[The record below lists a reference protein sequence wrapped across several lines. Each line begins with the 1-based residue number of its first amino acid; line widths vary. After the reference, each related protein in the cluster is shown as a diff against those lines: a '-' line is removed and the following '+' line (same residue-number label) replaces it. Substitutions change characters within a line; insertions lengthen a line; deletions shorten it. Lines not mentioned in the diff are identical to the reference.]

1 MSKGFAS
8 KTRIVLLA
16 GGLFACF
23 GVLSVRLVFLHVV
36 DREELLRHLQTTRYQ
51 ILVEPARRGDILDAR
66 GAKLATSTQ
75 SVVLAV
81 DPHALDARQWRMW
94 PELASLTGIPLEEL
108 RQLFIPR
115 YREPA
120 APAPVGVTLDLAAA
134 VSAPAPAPA
143 PASATSFFSLPPA
156 ADPAETP
163 VAATAAPAKLDPKTG
178 EPVRQRIRYVVL
190 REDLAEETAAR
201 IRALGRDGRFGR
213 VGRAGFQGLVF
224 QPVYRRSY
232 PNRQLASHLVGFVSK
247 DERPAAG
254 MEVYANTYL
263 KGHDGWREGERDG
276 RGRELAQFRSRH
288 VPPTDGFSV
297 RLSIDTAVQDIVEE
311 ELAALGRRFEP
322 LRASIIVSDPR
333 DGFILGMA
341 NYPTFDPNDLNE
353 AIAREEHWRQ
363 LVPSRYG
370 VVPEDY
376 EPGTF
381 FKNAAV
387 ASVYEPGS
395 VFKIVAVAAALE
407 EGLATS
413 GSVFDVT
420 LPRFDHRGRS
430 LSLPADDHRFKTPH
444 ALPLAE
450 AVAHSSNRAAAQLG
464 LRLGEEKFHAY
475 TRAFGFGERL
485 GFPVG
490 GEVAGLLRPLAKW
503 DPIDITRVPIG
514 HSISATALQMH
525 QAMTVIA
532 NGGVLLRPQVIREI
546 RDTHGD
552 VVFRYDRQE
561 IRRVVSERTARTV
574 ATMLTGVAS
583 SQGTAPLAAIPGF
596 DVAGKT
602 GTTIKLVE
610 ETLPSGKTKLVYTRK
625 HHVASF
631 VGFFP
636 AGNPQIAISV
646 IVDDADHKAHNGV
659 AYGGAVAAPSFKRI
673 GERLIPIRN
682 IRGSGAPLAP
692 DLLAVREGAAR

>member
-1 MSKGFAS
+1 MGFAS
-8 KTRIVLLA
+8 KIRIGLLA

-23 GVLSVRLVFLHVV
+23 GVLSVRLVYLHVI
-36 DREELLRHLQTTRYQ
+36 DREELLKHLQTARYQ
-51 ILVEPARRGDILDAR
+51 IVNEPARRGDILDAR
-66 GAKLATSTQ
+66 GATLATSTQ

-94 PELASLTGIPLEEL
+94 PELATLTGIPLEEL
-108 RQLFIPR
+108 RQLFVPR
-115 YREPA
+115 FREPA
-120 APAPVGVTLDLAAA
+120 APAPVGVTLDLAA
-134 VSAPAPAPA
+134 
-143 PASATSFFSLPPA
+143 PA
-156 ADPAETP
+156 AAPSLLPAVAADEAP
-163 VAATAAPAKLDPKTG
+163 VAATSTPPKIDPKTG
-178 EPVRQRIRYVVL
+178 KPERQRIRYVVL
-190 REDLAEETAAR
+190 RDDLSEETAAR
-201 IRALGRDGRFGR
+201 IKALGRDNRYGRI
-213 VGRAGFQGLVF
+213 GRAGFQGLVF
-224 QPVYRRSY
+224 QRVYRRSY

-276 RGRELAQFRSRH
+276 RGGELAQFRSRH
-288 VPPTDGFSV
+288 VPATDGFSV
-297 RLSIDTAVQDIVEE
+297 RLSIDTAVQDIIEE
-311 ELAALGRRFEP
+311 ELAAIGRRFEP

-353 AIAREEHWRQ
+353 AIRREEAWRPV
-363 LVPSRYG
+363 VPTRYG

-407 EGLATS
+407 EGLATP

-420 LPRFDHRGRS
+420 LTRFDHRGRT
-430 LSLPADDHRFKTPH
+430 LSLPADDHRFKTPT

-450 AVAHSSNRAAAQLG
+450 AVSYSSNRAAAQLG

-490 GEVAGLLRPLAKW
+490 GEVAGILRPLPKW

-552 VVFRYDRQE
+552 VVFRYDRHE
-561 IRRVVSERTARTV
+561 VRRVVSERTARTV
-574 ATMLTGVAS
+574 ATMLMGVAS
-583 SQGTAPLAAIPGF
+583 EHGTAPKAAIAGF

-610 ETLPSGKTKLVYTRK
+610 ETMPSGKSKLVYTRK

-636 AGNPQIAISV
+636 AKNPQIAISV

-682 IRGSGAPLAP
+682 IKSPGAPAGP
-692 DLLAVREGAAR
+692 GLLAVQAGDAR

>member
-1 MSKGFAS
+1 MSMGFAS
-8 KTRIVLLA
+8 KIRVGLLA

-23 GVLSVRLVFLHVV
+23 GALSVRLVYLHVI
-36 DREELLRHLQTTRYQ
+36 DREELLKHLQTARYQ
-51 ILVEPARRGDILDAR
+51 IVNEPARRGDILDAR
-66 GAKLATSTQ
+66 GATLATSTQ

-94 PELASLTGIPLEEL
+94 PELSNLTGIPLGEL
-108 RQLFIPR
+108 RQLFVPR

-120 APAPVGVTLDLAAA
+120 EPAPVGVTLDL
-134 VSAPAPAPA
+134 SAPAAAPSLLPAV
-143 PASATSFFSLPPA
+143 TPA
-156 ADPAETP
+156 AAP
-163 VAATAAPAKLDPKTG
+163 VAATAAPAKIDPKTG
-178 EPVRQRIRYVVL
+178 KPERQRIRYVVL
-190 REDLAEETAAR
+190 RDDLTEDAAAR
-201 IRALGRDGRFGR
+201 IKALGRDGRFGR
-213 VGRAGFQGLVF
+213 IGRAGFQGLVF
-224 QPVYRRSY
+224 QRVYRRSY

-276 RGRELAQFRSRH
+276 RGGELAQFRSRH

-297 RLSIDTAVQDIVEE
+297 RLSIDTAVQDVIEE
-311 ELAALGRRFEP
+311 ELAAIGRRFEP

-353 AIAREEHWRQ
+353 AIRREDLWRP

-376 EPGTF
+376 ESGTF

-407 EGLATS
+407 EGLATP

-420 LPRFDHRGRS
+420 LARFDHRGRT
-430 LSLPADDHRFKTPH
+430 LALPADDHRFKTPT
-444 ALPLAE
+444 ALPLGE
-450 AVAHSSNRAAAQLG
+450 AVSYSSNRAAAQLG
-464 LRLGEEKFHAY
+464 LRLGEEKFYAY
-475 TRAFGFGERL
+475 TRAFGFGERH

-525 QAMTVIA
+525 QAMSVIA

-546 RDTHGD
+546 RDTRGD
-552 VVFRYDRQE
+552 VVFRYDRHE
-561 IRRVVSERTARTV
+561 VRRVVSERTARTV

-583 SQGTAPLAAIPGF
+583 EHGTAPKAAIPGF

-610 ETLPSGKTKLVYTRK
+610 ETMPSGKTKLVYTRK

-636 AGNPQIAISV
+636 AHNPQIAISV
-646 IVDDADHKAHNGV
+646 IVDDADHKAQNGV

-682 IRGSGAPLAP
+682 IKSTGAPFGP
-692 DLLAVREGAAR
+692 GMLAVQTGDAR